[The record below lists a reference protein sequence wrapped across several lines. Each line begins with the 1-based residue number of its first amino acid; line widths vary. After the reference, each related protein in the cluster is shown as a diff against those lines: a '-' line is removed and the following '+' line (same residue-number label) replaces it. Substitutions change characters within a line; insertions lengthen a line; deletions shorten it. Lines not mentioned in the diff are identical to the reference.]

1 MLTALIFEKTQCAFP
16 YFSKDNVRFCSLHLG
31 HGEQEDIN
39 GHDAEGGCWSA
50 LQTVHL
56 PHPTEHEVIT
66 DGISLSLC
74 TCIKAIRPPRCDLLT
89 LQMSCDELIY
99 SRLKAM

>member
-89 LQMSCDELIY
+89 
-99 SRLKAM
+99 